1 MKLKV
6 AIIFGGKSAEH
17 EVSLI
22 SATNIY
28 HAVDTAVYEPVLLGV
43 DKNNRWYYHADYA
56 NAEVDLTKR
65 SYFEGASPVYLKNEK
80 GKFTMTD
87 AQNHETL
94 GSFDVAFPII
104 HGTFGE
110 DGTLQGV
117 LKSLDIPFV
126 GPDVLGSAVAMDKDL
141 TKRLLR
147 DAGIPIADFFTLHRH
162 HPAAHTYEEIKEKLG
177 LPLFVKPANA
187 GSSVGVSKVTDK
199 PSFEA
204 AVAEAF
210 RFDNKILVEEA
221 VIGKEVECAVLGNEY
236 PKPSVVG
243 EITASKDF
251 YSYDAKY
258 LSADGAKLKIPAEIN
273 ETISDS
279 IRIIAVK
286 AYQAISCEG
295 MSRVDFLLRNDGTF
309 VLNEINTLP
318 GFTSIS
324 MYPKLWEHTGIPYKD
339 LITELIRLAIARH
352 DRDSKLLKKK

>member
-6 AIIFGGKSAEH
+6 AIIFGGRSAEH
-17 EVSLI
+17 EISLI

-28 HAVDTAVYEPVLLGV
+28 HAVDKAVYEPVLLGV

-56 NAEVDLTKR
+56 SVEVDLAKS
-65 SYFEGASPVYLKNEK
+65 SYFDGASPVYLKSEE
-80 GKFTMTD
+80 GKFSLTD
-87 AQNHETL
+87 AQNHKTL
-94 GSFDVAFPII
+94 NTFDVAFPVI

-117 LKSLDIPFV
+117 LKALDIPFV

-147 DAGIPIADFFTLHRH
+147 DAGIPVADFFTLHRH
-162 HPAAHTYEEIKEKLG
+162 HPTAHTYEEIKEKLG

-199 PSFEA
+199 TSFEA

-210 RFDNKILVEEA
+210 RFDNKILIEEA

-236 PKPSVVG
+236 PEPSVLG
-243 EITASKDF
+243 EITASKDL

-258 LSADGAKLKIPAEIN
+258 LSADGAKLKIPAEIL
-273 ETISDS
+273 ETVSDS
-279 IRIIAVK
+279 IRAIAVK

-295 MSRVDFLLRNDGTF
+295 MSRVDFLLREDGTF

-324 MYPKLWEHTGIPYKD
+324 MYPKLWEQTGISYKD
-339 LITELIRLAIARH
+339 LITKLIHFAIARH
-352 DRDSKLLKKK
+352 DRDTQLLKKL